1 VSGGTKMNHR
11 NTNYRALKRL
21 LKIAALSTLLGSAAL
36 AQDASSVTT
45 YQQAVQ
51 SNPNDIANWVNL
63 GNAQLAA
70 GNFAAAKDAFIE
82 AIARDYALV
91 DAHFGLGLSH
101 YESGDYPAA
110 LFEFDA
116 VTRLDPER
124 FDGHFN
130 RGVTLAKLRESEKA
144 IEAFSEAVVQADP
157 EASDEQKVNAFLG
170 LAGQLKRTQDF
181 AGAADA
187 YAQAL
192 ALAPEDPELAY
203 LKGEAMYRAGN
214 GLEALPELS
223 SLEAKS
229 SDYRVS
235 SLISD
240 IYVEQGQSDY
250 ALRSLERALSKAEGA
265 ADMKAEASLLVKLGV
280 LQQDLGR
287 DAEALASFQ
296 AAAVADPSDWQAR
309 YFLGVSYL
317 NGKDFTSAVSQLE
330 SAGLSNTE
338 SVEIQLALAS
348 AYEGA
353 GRPIDMQKASEFV
366 IARSRSQA
374 MLAEATFALGRSL
387 YLQGD
392 YESALAAFE
401 QVIGGDFATED
412 GNIEITDNG
421 NGNFTL
427 DAASLIEEVEAGLAQ
442 EDAMMTEEEPI
453 TVDMAAV
460 QLWAGLSEYKL
471 ENYVSAVQYL
481 ERGVQ
486 LNPESVDARVNL
498 GAAYIAAKRYE
509 DAELVYTMIIEE
521 NPADGQAF
529 FNLGLSQYNQNNKEG
544 AKEAWLRS
552 SALGFAPAQD
562 ALQKYF

>member
-1 VSGGTKMNHR
+1 MNLKHS
-11 NTNYRALKRL
+11 ALKRL
-21 LKIAALSTLLGSAAL
+21 LKIAALSTVLGSAAL

-51 SNPNDIANWVNL
+51 SNPNDINNWVNL
-63 GNAQLAA
+63 GNAQMAG

-91 DAHFGLGLSH
+91 DAHFGLGLSQ
-101 YESGDYPAA
+101 YELGDYPAA

-130 RGVTLAKLRESEKA
+130 RGVTLAKLRESDKA
-144 IEAFSEAVVQADP
+144 IEAFNEAIVQADP
-157 EASDEQKVNAFLG
+157 EASDQQKVNAFLG
-170 LAGQLKRTQDF
+170 LAGQLKRTQDY

-203 LKGEAMYRAGN
+203 LKAEAMYRAGK

-235 SLISD
+235 ALISD
-240 IYVEQGQSDY
+240 IYIQQQQNDY
-250 ALRSLERALSKAEGA
+250 ALRSLERALNKATGA
-265 ADMKAEASLLVKLGV
+265 ADVKAEAMLLVKLGM

-296 AAAVADPSDWQAR
+296 RASAADPNDWQAR
-309 YFLGVSYL
+309 YFLGVSQL
-317 NGKDFTSAVSQLE
+317 NSKDFNGAVSQLE
-330 SAGLSNTE
+330 SAAVSNPE
-338 SVEIQLALAS
+338 SAEIQLALAS

-353 GRPIDMQKASEFV
+353 GRAADMQKAAEMV
-366 IARSRSQA
+366 IAQSKSQGI
-374 MLAEATFALGRSL
+374 LEEATFALGRAH
-387 YLQGD
+387 YLQAD
-392 YESALAAFE
+392 YEGALGAFE
-401 QVIGGDFATED
+401 AVISGDVMPQLDVTVNSD
-412 GNIEITDNG
+412 DTV
-421 NGNFTL
+421 TL
-427 DAASLIEEVEAGLAQ
+427 DASALGEAALAQ
-442 EDAMMTEEEPI
+442 ENAVGESS

-471 ENYVSAVQYL
+471 ENYVSSVQYL
-481 ERGVQ
+481 ERAVQ
-486 LNPESVDARVNL
+486 LNPDNVDARVNL
-498 GAAYIAAKRYE
+498 GAAYIAAKRFE
-509 DAELVYTMIIEE
+509 DAELVYTMIVEE
-521 NPADGQAF
+521 NPSDGQAF
-529 FNLGLSQYNQNNKEG
+529 FNLGLSQYNQNNKDG

>member
-1 VSGGTKMNHR
+1 MKMDIKQQ
-11 NTNYRALKRL
+11 AMKRL
-21 LKIAALSTLLGSAAL
+21 LKIAALSAVLGGAAL

-51 SNPNDIANWVNL
+51 SNPNDVANWVNL
-63 GNAQLAA
+63 GNAHMAG

-82 AIARDYALV
+82 AIARDYTLV
-91 DAHFGLGLSH
+91 DAHFGLGLSQ
-101 YESGDYPAA
+101 YELGDYPAA

-130 RGVTLAKLRESEKA
+130 RGVTLAKMRDSAGA
-144 IEAFSEAVVQADP
+144 IEAFNEAIVQADP
-157 EASDEQKVNAFLG
+157 EATDQQKVNAFLG
-170 LAGQLKRTQDF
+170 LAGQLKRSQDY

-203 LKGEAMYRAGN
+203 LNAEAMYRAGN
-214 GLEALPELS
+214 GLDALAGLS
-223 SLEAKS
+223 ALEAKS

-235 SLISD
+235 ALISD
-240 IYVEQGQSDY
+240 IYSQQGQNDY
-250 ALRSLERALSKAEGA
+250 ALRSLERALSKAAGA
-265 ADMKAEASLLVKLGV
+265 ADTKAEGMLLVKLGM

-296 AAAVADPSDWQAR
+296 RASAADPSDWQAR
-309 YFLGVSYL
+309 YFLGVNQLGSKDY
-317 NGKDFTSAVSQLE
+317 NGAVSQLE
-330 SAGLSNTE
+330 SAAVSNPE
-338 SVEIQLALAS
+338 SSEIQIALAS

-353 GRPIDMQKASEFV
+353 GRAADMQKAAEMV
-366 IARSRSQA
+366 IAKSQSQSV
-374 MLAEATFALGRSL
+374 LEEATFALGRAR
-387 YLQGD
+387 YLQADFEG
-392 YESALAAFE
+392 ALEAFE
-401 QVIGGDFATED
+401 AVISGDVMPEMDVSMD
-412 GNIEITDNG
+412 GDTV
-421 NGNFTL
+421 TL
-427 DAASLIEEVEAGLAQ
+427 DATAMGEAVMAQDSMEES
-442 EDAMMTEEEPI
+442 
-453 TVDMAAV
+453 TVDLAAV

-471 ENYVSAVQYL
+471 ENYMSSVQYL
-481 ERGVQ
+481 ERAVQ
-486 LNPESVDARVNL
+486 LNPDSVDARVNL
-498 GAAYIAAKRYE
+498 GAAYIAAKRFE

-529 FNLGLSQYNQNNKEG
+529 FNLGLSQYNQNNKDG
-544 AKEAWLRS
+544 AKEAWLRA

>member
-1 VSGGTKMNHR
+1 VLTPYTNPVYRTPVTHRIFKGWLVSGGTYMNHS
-11 NTNYRALKRL
+11 LKRL
-21 LKIAALSTLLGSAAL
+21 LKVAALSTLLGSAVL

-51 SNPNDIANWVNL
+51 SNPNDLANWVNL

-82 AIARDYALV
+82 AIARDYTIV

-101 YESGDYPAA
+101 YELGDYPSA

-130 RGVTLAKLRESEKA
+130 RGVTLAKLRESEQA
-144 IEAFSEAVVQADP
+144 IEAFNEAIAQADP
-157 EASDEQKVNAFLG
+157 EATDQQKVNAFLG

-181 AGAADA
+181 AAAADA

-223 SLEAKS
+223 NLESKS

-235 SLISD
+235 ALIAD
-240 IYVEQGQSDY
+240 IYVQQGQSDY

-296 AAAVADPSDWQAR
+296 RASAADPNDWQAR

-317 NGKDFTSAVSQLE
+317 NGKDFNSAVSQLE
-330 SAGLSNTE
+330 SAAASNPE
-338 SVEIQLALAS
+338 SSEVQLALAS

-353 GRPIDMQKASEFV
+353 GRAADMQKAAEFV
-366 IARSRSQA
+366 LARSTSQS

-392 YESALAAFE
+392 FEGALSNFEAVLNGDLVETMSEEGMGAEAAA
-401 QVIGGDFATED
+401 VVA
-412 GNIEITDNG
+412 
-421 NGNFTL
+421 
-427 DAASLIEEVEAGLAQ
+427 EEVTL
-442 EDAMMTEEEPI
+442 
-453 TVDMAAV
+453 DMAAV

-481 ERGVQ
+481 ERAVQ

-509 DAELVYTMIIEE
+509 DAELVYTMIVEE
-521 NPADGQAF
+521 NPSDGQAF

-552 SALGFAPAQD
+552 SALGFAPAQE

>member
-1 VSGGTKMNHR
+1 MNRKENKHS
-11 NTNYRALKRL
+11 ALKRL
-21 LKIAALSTLLGSAAL
+21 LKVAALSTLLGSAAL

-51 SNPNDIANWVNL
+51 SNPNDTANWVNL
-63 GNAQLAA
+63 GNSQLAA

-82 AIARDYALV
+82 AIARDYTLV

-101 YESGDYPAA
+101 YELGDYPSA

-116 VTRLDPER
+116 VTRLNPEG

-130 RGVTLAKLRESEKA
+130 RGVTLAKLRESEQA
-144 IEAFSEAVVQADP
+144 IEAFNEAIVQADP
-157 EASDEQKVNAFLG
+157 EASDGQKVNAFLG
-170 LAGQLKRTQDF
+170 LAGQLKRTEDY

-192 ALAPEDPELAY
+192 LLAPEDPELAY
-203 LKGEAMYRAGN
+203 QKGEAAYRAGN
-214 GLEALPELS
+214 GLDALPELS
-223 SLEAKS
+223 ALESKS

-235 SLISD
+235 ALIAD
-240 IYVEQGQSDY
+240 IYVQQDQSDY

-265 ADMKAEASLLVKLGV
+265 ADVKAEAMLLVKLGV

-287 DAEALASFQ
+287 DAEAMTSFQ
-296 AAAVADPSDWQAR
+296 RASAADPSDWQAR
-309 YFLGVSYL
+309 YFLGVGYL
-317 NGKDFTSAVSQLE
+317 NGNDFNSAVSQLE
-330 SAGLSNTE
+330 SAAVSNPE
-338 SVEIQLALAS
+338 SLEVQLALTS

-353 GRPIDMQKASEFV
+353 GRAADMQKA
-366 IARSRSQA
+366 
-374 MLAEATFALGRSL
+374 AEAVAMSTEDPALLSEAQFALGRAL

-392 YESALAAFE
+392 FE
-401 QVIGGDFATED
+401 GA
-412 GNIEITDNG
+412 
-421 NGNFTL
+421 
-427 DAASLIEEVEAGLAQ
+427 
-442 EDAMMTEEEPI
+442 
-453 TVDMAAV
+453 MAALESV
-460 QLWAGLSEYKL
+460 VGEQADNAQAQLWAGLTEYKQ

-481 ERGVQ
+481 ERAVQ
-486 LNPESVDARVNL
+486 LDPESVDARVNL

-509 DAELVYTMIIEE
+509 DAELVYTMIVEE

-529 FNLGLSQYNQNNKEG
+529 FNLGLSQFNQNNKDG

>member
-1 VSGGTKMNHR
+1 MNHG
-11 NTNYRALKRL
+11 NTNYRALKHL
-21 LKIAALSTLLGSAAL
+21 LKVAALSTLLGSAAL

-51 SNPNDIANWVNL
+51 SNPDDLANWVNL

-82 AIARDYALV
+82 AIARDYAMV

-101 YESGDYPAA
+101 YEMGDYASA

-130 RGVTLAKLRESEKA
+130 RGVTLAKLRESEQA
-144 IEAFSEAVVQADP
+144 IEAFNEAIVQADP
-157 EASDEQKVNAFLG
+157 EASDQQKVNAFLG

-192 ALAPEDPELAY
+192 ELAPEDPELAY

-214 GLEALPELS
+214 GLDALPELS

-265 ADMKAEASLLVKLGV
+265 ADVKAEASLLVKLGM

-296 AAAVADPSDWQAR
+296 AAAAADSSDWQAR

-317 NGKDFTSAVSQLE
+317 DAKDFTNAVSQLE
-330 SAGLSNTE
+330 SAAAGNSE

-353 GRPIDMQKASEFV
+353 GRAADMQKAAELV
-366 IARSRSQA
+366 VARSKSQS
-374 MLAEATFALGRSL
+374 MLSEATFALGRAL

-392 YESALAAFE
+392 YEGAL
-401 QVIGGDFATED
+401 
-412 GNIEITDNG
+412 
-421 NGNFTL
+421 GNFEAVL
-427 DAASLIEEVEAGLAQ
+427 SGDLMVE
-442 EDAMMTEEEPI
+442 DTMTEEGTDAEANMVVAEEEV

-481 ERGVQ
+481 ERAVQ

-498 GAAYIAAKRYE
+498 GAAYIAAKRFE
-509 DAELVYTMIIEE
+509 DAELVYTMIVEE
-521 NPADGQAF
+521 NPSDGQAF
-529 FNLGLSQYNQNNKEG
+529 FNLGLSQYNQNNKDG